1 MKTQFKYLSIAM
13 LIITGIN
20 GFAQTTNQL
29 DLTQYV
35 DPLWAADKHVWLGG
49 HTFTGACVPYGMVK
63 LGPDCN
69 QKTTNSGYDNEGKIQ
84 GFSHVHVS
92 GSGGNPKYGNVLVM
106 ATTGE
111 VKTKNFGSM
120 RKNELPTPG
129 LFSVNYADYDI
140 DAKFSATHSVGFHSY
155 TFNKAGNANI
165 LFDLGSMLVWGNDT
179 HWTQKLVGSEV
190 RILSDREMQG
200 YTRVRKGW
208 GGGDA
213 YTVFFYAIADTPC
226 FKSGTWKSNN
236 IHAGSQAEPDTNEP
250 VGGFFNYNVTSGQ
263 TIRLKVGISFLGV
276 EKAKQNLSKELN
288 HWDFNKT
295 VADSRSLWNKELNKI
310 QITTNNDTTKKIFY
324 SALYHTM
331 HQPVNRTGENPKW
344 KSDKPYYD
352 DFFCIWDTYRVTH
365 PLVTLI
371 NESKQVDIMNA
382 LTDIYE
388 NEGYMPDAWSGNSYA
403 MTQGGSNADVLV
415 ADAFAKGLKG
425 IDYEKC
431 LQSMIKNATVP
442 PGEYEKK
449 QGRGG
454 LPDYNTLGYV
464 STNYER
470 SGSRTMEFAFN
481 DYCIAQVAKGL
492 NKNDV
497 AEKYFKQ
504 ANNWKNIWCSDIEAF
519 GAKGFVMPRDKHG
532 RFDKTMNLNKIGG
545 IDGWTYEG
553 NAWGYSFFVPHDV
566 NEVLKYMGGAEKFEQ
581 RLDTFFTKTGRTGHP
596 FLNDYFNINNEPDFM
611 TPLYYNFIGKPWKTA
626 EIIRKT
632 IRLNYSLGLKGV
644 TGNEDSGSM
653 SGWYVFN
660 TMGFYPVA
668 GTDVYLI
675 GTPSVSTVLTMENGK
690 QIVIKT
696 ILPKKLKKG
705 EEAMYI
711 QSCKLNGQL
720 YNKTWFRHSDIAN
733 GAVLEFVMGVKP
745 SKWAVG
751 GELPPSMSDNI
762 K

>member
-1 MKTQFKYLSIAM
+1 
-13 LIITGIN
+13 
-20 GFAQTTNQL
+20 
-29 DLTQYV
+29 
-35 DPLWAADKHVWLGG
+35 
-49 HTFTGACVPYGMVK
+49 
-63 LGPDCN
+63 
-69 QKTTNSGYDNEGKIQ
+69 
-84 GFSHVHVS
+84 
-92 GSGGNPKYGNVLVM
+92 
-106 ATTGE
+106 
-111 VKTKNFGSM
+111 VKTKNYGSM

-129 LFSVNYADYDI
+129 LFSINYADYDI

-566 NEVLKYMGGAEKFEQ
+566 KEVIKYMGGAEKFEQ

-751 GELPPSMSDNI
+751 SELPPSMSDNI